1 MERLRLTLFN
11 HRYLITIICIIIIG
25 ILSYIFYFKDKFFK
39 EETIIKEEI
48 IEEEKE
54 EVVENSFIYIDIKG
68 AVNKPGVYKIDSNS
82 RVIDAINKAEGLK
95 EGGDTSLLNL
105 SQKLHDE
112 MYIYIYTKE
121 EVVNFIKVNE
131 EKNQQ
136 IDECKKT
143 NEVCIDKE
151 SIKEDEVINNKIN
164 INKASLSELKLLP
177 NIGESKAQ
185 AIIDYRN
192 SVGIFKTINDIKNV
206 SGIGDSLFDKI
217 KDLITV

>member
-1 MERLRLTLFN
+1 MERLRLTLYN
-11 HRYLITIICIIIIG
+11 HRYLVTIICIIIIG
-25 ILSYIFYFKDKFFK
+25 ILSYFFYFKDKIFK
-39 EETIIKEEI
+39 EEIVIEEEIKEEN
-48 IEEEKE
+48 
-54 EVVENSFIYIDIKG
+54 EVIENSFIYIDIKG
-68 AVNKPGVYKIDSNS
+68 AVNNPGVYKIDSNS

-95 EGGDTSLLNL
+95 EGADTSLLNL
-105 SQKLHDE
+105 SAKLHDE

-121 EVVNFIKVNE
+121 EVVNFGKVNE

-143 NEVCIDKE
+143 NSVCIDKE
-151 SIKEDEVINNKIN
+151 DIKEDEVVNNKIN
-164 INKASLSELKLLP
+164 INKASIKQLMLLP
-177 NIGESKAQ
+177 NIGEAKAQ

-206 SGIGDSLFDKI
+206 SGIGESLFDKI

>member
-11 HRYLITIICIIIIG
+11 HRYLITTIMIIIIG

-39 EETIIKEEI
+39 EEKIIKEEI
-48 IEEEKE
+48 
-54 EVVENSFIYIDIKG
+54 VENSFIYIDIKG

-136 IDECKKT
+136 IDECKKK

-151 SIKEDEVINNKIN
+151 SIKEDKVIDNKIN

>member
-1 MERLRLTLFN
+1 MERLRLTLYN

-25 ILSYIFYFKDKFFK
+25 VLSYFFYFKDKFIK
-39 EETIIKEEI
+39 EETITIEEIKEE
-48 IEEEKE
+48 KE
-54 EVVENSFIYIDIKG
+54 IVEDTFIYVDIKG
-68 AVNKPGVYKIDSNS
+68 AVKNPGVYKIDSNS
-82 RVIDAINKAEGLK
+82 RVIDAINKAEGLN
-95 EGGDTSLLNL
+95 EGADTSLINL
-105 SQKLHDE
+105 SAKLHDE
-112 MYIYIYTKE
+112 MYIYIYSKE
-121 EVVNFIKVNE
+121 EVINFIKVVE
-131 EKNQQ
+131 EKNQE

-151 SIKEDEVINNKIN
+151 VIKQEDIIDNKIN
-164 INKASLSELKLLP
+164 INKASINELKLLP

-192 SVGIFKTINDIKNV
+192 SVSFFNTIEDIKNV

>member
-1 MERLRLTLFN
+1 M
-11 HRYLITIICIIIIG
+11 
-25 ILSYIFYFKDKFFK
+25 
-39 EETIIKEEI
+39 
-48 IEEEKE
+48 
-54 EVVENSFIYIDIKG
+54 
-68 AVNKPGVYKIDSNS
+68 YKINSNS

-95 EGGDTSLLNL
+95 EGADTNLLNL
-105 SQKLHDE
+105 SAKLHDE

-143 NEVCIDKE
+143 NEVCIKKE
-151 SIKEDEVINNKIN
+151 TIKEDEIVNNKIN
-164 INKASLSELKLLP
+164 INKASINDLKLLP
-177 NIGESKAQ
+177 SIGEAKAQ

>member
-1 MERLRLTLFN
+1 MERLRLTLYN
-11 HRYLITIICIIIIG
+11 HRNLLIVIGIIIVG
-25 ILSYIFYFKDKFFK
+25 VLSYFFYFKDKF
-39 EETIIKEEI
+39 IKEEVI
-48 IEEEKE
+48 VNEEIKEEKE
-54 EVVENSFIYIDIKG
+54 IVENPFIYIDIKG

-95 EGGDTSLLNL
+95 EGADTTLINL
-105 SQKLHDE
+105 SSKLHDE
-112 MYIYIYTKE
+112 MSIYIYTKE
-121 EVVNFIKVNE
+121 EVVNFVKVNE
-131 EKNQQ
+131 EKNIK

-143 NEVCIDKE
+143 NEVCINKE
-151 SIKEDEVINNKIN
+151 TIKEDEIVNNKIN
-164 INKASLSELKLLP
+164 INKASINDLKLLP
-177 NIGESKAQ
+177 SIGEAKAQ

>member
-1 MERLRLTLFN
+1 MDRLRLTLFN
-11 HRYLITIICIIIIG
+11 HRYLVTSIIIIIVG
-25 ILSYIFYFKDKFFK
+25 LLSYFLYFKDKFFK
-39 EETIIKEEI
+39 EETIIEEEI
-48 IEEEKE
+48 KEEKE
-54 EVVENSFIYIDIKG
+54 EIVENNFIYVDIKG

-121 EVVNFIKVNE
+121 EVVDFIKVNE
-131 EKNQQ
+131 EKNIK

-151 SIKEDEVINNKIN
+151 NIKEDEVINNKIN
-164 INKASLSELKLLP
+164 INKASISELTLLP

-192 SVGIFKTINDIKNV
+192 SVGIFNSIEDIKNV
-206 SGIGDSLFDKI
+206 SGIGDNLFDKI

>member
-1 MERLRLTLFN
+1 MERLRLTLYN
-11 HRYLITIICIIIIG
+11 HRYLVTIICIIIIG
-25 ILSYIFYFKDKFFK
+25 ILSYFFYFKDKIFK
-39 EETIIKEEI
+39 EEIVIEEEIKEEN
-48 IEEEKE
+48 
-54 EVVENSFIYIDIKG
+54 EVIENSFIYIDIKG
-68 AVNKPGVYKIDSNS
+68 AVNNPGVYKIDRNS

-95 EGGDTSLLNL
+95 EGADTSLLNL
-105 SQKLHDE
+105 SAKLHDE

-151 SIKEDEVINNKIN
+151 VVKEDEVINNKIN

>member
-1 MERLRLTLFN
+1 MDRLKLTLFN
-11 HRYLITIICIIIIG
+11 HRYLITIIIIIIVG
-25 ILSYIFYFKDKFFK
+25 LLSYFLYFKNKFFK
-39 EETIIKEEI
+39 EDII
-48 IEEEKE
+48 IEEEIEEKKE
-54 EVVENSFIYIDIKG
+54 IVENTFIYIDIKG

-105 SQKLHDE
+105 SAKLHDE
-112 MYIYIYTKE
+112 MYIYVYTQE

-131 EKNQQ
+131 EKNIK
-136 IDECKKT
+136 IDECKKI
-143 NEVCIDKE
+143 NEVCIE
-151 SIKEDEVINNKIN
+151 KEDVKENEIVNNKIN
-164 INKASLSELKLLP
+164 INKASISELKLLQK
-177 NIGESKAQ
+177 IGESKAQ

-192 SVGIFKTINDIKNV
+192 SVGIFNSIDDIKNV

>member
-1 MERLRLTLFN
+1 M
-11 HRYLITIICIIIIG
+11 
-25 ILSYIFYFKDKFFK
+25 
-39 EETIIKEEI
+39 
-48 IEEEKE
+48 
-54 EVVENSFIYIDIKG
+54 
-68 AVNKPGVYKIDSNS
+68 
-82 RVIDAINKAEGLK
+82 
-95 EGGDTSLLNL
+95 LNL

-151 SIKEDEVINNKIN
+151 VVKEDEVINNKIN

-177 NIGESKAQ
+177 NIGDAKAQ

>member
-1 MERLRLTLFN
+1 MERLRLTLYN
-11 HRYLITIICIIIIG
+11 HRYLVTIICIIIIG
-25 ILSYIFYFKDKFFK
+25 ILSYFFYFKDKIFK
-39 EETIIKEEI
+39 EEIVIEEEIKEEN
-48 IEEEKE
+48 
-54 EVVENSFIYIDIKG
+54 EVIENSFIYIDIKG
-68 AVNKPGVYKIDSNS
+68 AVNNPGVYKIDRNS

-95 EGGDTSLLNL
+95 EGADTSLLNL
-105 SQKLHDE
+105 SAKLHDE

-121 EVVNFIKVNE
+121 EVVNFVKVNE

-143 NEVCIDKE
+143 NSVCIDKE
-151 SIKEDEVINNKIN
+151 DIKEDEVVNNKIN
-164 INKASLSELKLLP
+164 INKASIKELMLLP
-177 NIGESKAQ
+177 NIGEAKAQ

-206 SGIGDSLFDKI
+206 SGIGESLFDKI

>member
-1 MERLRLTLFN
+1 MERLRLTLYN
-11 HRYLITIICIIIIG
+11 HRYLVTTICIIIIG
-25 ILSYIFYFKDKFFK
+25 VLSYFFYFKDKFIK
-39 EETIIKEEI
+39 EETITIEEIKEE
-48 IEEEKE
+48 KE
-54 EVVENSFIYIDIKG
+54 IVEDTFIYVDIKG
-68 AVNKPGVYKIDSNS
+68 AVKNPGVYKIDSNS
-82 RVIDAINKAEGLK
+82 RVIDAINKAEGLN
-95 EGGDTSLLNL
+95 EGADTSLINL
-105 SQKLHDE
+105 SAKLHDE

-131 EKNQQ
+131 EKNQE

-143 NEVCIDKE
+143 NEVCIPK
-151 SIKEDEVINNKIN
+151 EVIKQEDIIDNKIN
-164 INKASLSELKLLP
+164 INKASINELKLLP

-192 SVGIFKTINDIKNV
+192 SVSFFNTIEDIKNV

>member
-1 MERLRLTLFN
+1 MERLRLTLYN
-11 HRYLITIICIIIIG
+11 HRNLLIVIGIIIVG
-25 ILSYIFYFKDKFFK
+25 VLSYFFYFKDKF
-39 EETIIKEEI
+39 I
-48 IEEEKE
+48 KE
-54 EVVENSFIYIDIKG
+54 EVVVNEEIKEEKEIVENPFIYIDIKG
-68 AVNKPGVYKIDSNS
+68 AVNKPGVYKIESNS

-95 EGGDTSLLNL
+95 EGADTTLINL
-105 SQKLHDE
+105 SSKLHDE

-121 EVVNFIKVNE
+121 EVVNFVKVNE
-131 EKNQQ
+131 EKNIK

-143 NEVCIDKE
+143 NEVCIKKE
-151 SIKEDEVINNKIN
+151 TIKEDEIVNNKIN
-164 INKASLSELKLLP
+164 INKASINDLKLLP
-177 NIGESKAQ
+177 SIGEAKAQ

>member
-1 MERLRLTLFN
+1 MERLRLTLYN
-11 HRYLITIICIIIIG
+11 HRYLVTIICIIIIG
-25 ILSYIFYFKDKFFK
+25 ILSYFFYFKDKIFK
-39 EETIIKEEI
+39 EEIVIEEEIKEEN
-48 IEEEKE
+48 
-54 EVVENSFIYIDIKG
+54 EVIENSFIYIDIKG
-68 AVNKPGVYKIDSNS
+68 AVNNPGVYKIDSNS

-95 EGGDTSLLNL
+95 EGADTSLLNL
-105 SQKLHDE
+105 SAKLHDE

-121 EVVNFIKVNE
+121 EVVNFVKVNE

-143 NEVCIDKE
+143 NSVCIDKE
-151 SIKEDEVINNKIN
+151 DIKEDEVVNNKIN
-164 INKASLSELKLLP
+164 INKASIKELMPLP
-177 NIGESKAQ
+177 NIGEAKAQ

-206 SGIGDSLFDKI
+206 SGIGESLFDKI

>member
-1 MERLRLTLFN
+1 MERLRLTLYN
-11 HRYLITIICIIIIG
+11 HRYLVTIICIIIIG
-25 ILSYIFYFKDKFFK
+25 ILSYFFYFKDKIFK
-39 EETIIKEEI
+39 EEIVIEEEIKEEN
-48 IEEEKE
+48 
-54 EVVENSFIYIDIKG
+54 EVIENSFIYIDIKG
-68 AVNKPGVYKIDSNS
+68 AVNNPGVYKIDSNS

-95 EGGDTSLLNL
+95 EGADTSLLNL
-105 SQKLHDE
+105 SAKLHDE

-121 EVVNFIKVNE
+121 EVVNFVKVNE

-143 NEVCIDKE
+143 NSVCIDKE
-151 SIKEDEVINNKIN
+151 DIKEDEVVNNKIN
-164 INKASLSELKLLP
+164 INKASIKELMLLP
-177 NIGESKAQ
+177 NIGEAKAQ

-206 SGIGDSLFDKI
+206 SGIGESLFDKI

>member
-11 HRYLITIICIIIIG
+11 HRYLITIICIIILG
-25 ILSYIFYFKDKFFK
+25 ILSYFFYFKDKFFK
-39 EETIIKEEI
+39 EETIVKEEI
-48 IEEEKE
+48 IEEKE

-95 EGGDTSLLNL
+95 EGADTNLLNL

-151 SIKEDEVINNKIN
+151 VVKEDEVIDNKIN

-192 SVGIFKTINDIKNV
+192 SVGIFKTISDIKNV